1 MQQAVIITCSRSKK
15 TEQLNKT
22 LLRAHLLV
30 QAPAPCEERYSN
42 EPVRRE
48 RRAIY
53 HINITSVRQSPDTI
67 TMLLRTTTSCLLVAV
82 LLVTRTWQQSIPGEL
97 ARGECLW
104 LVDSCTVMLKLLCL
118 FFFELNCLLVFKL
131 LASLQLTI
139 ARFS

>member
-53 HINITSVRQSPDTI
+53 HINITSVQSPDTI

-104 LVDSCTVMLKLLCL
+104 VGGQLHSDAQAA
-118 FFFELNCLLVFKL
+118 LLVFFRVEL
-131 LASLQLTI
+131 SVSFQVAC
-139 ARFS
+139 